1 MDTEAALHA
10 ALERR
15 NGPLWS
21 LSGRDHEWRT
31 ASGDGTEEAFI
42 RCLEDGYDCR
52 VLKEATGPTGGPA
65 WRLLH
70 GPQVLATAHEAL
82 DWCEARLGPLPM

>member
-1 MDTEAALHA
+1 VNTEAELRT

-15 NGPLWS
+15 NGPFWS
-21 LSGRDHEWRT
+21 QTGRDHEWRT

-42 RCLEDGYDCR
+42 RCLPDGFDCR
-52 VLKEATGPTGGPA
+52 VFKEATGPTGGPE

-70 GPQVLATAHEAL
+70 GPEMHRAPHEAL
-82 DWCEARLGPLPM
+82 DWCEARLSPLP